1 MGSEIDTTSSFWKRY
16 FTSEEDARKIDN
28 FDTVASFKK
37 PNDEFRSRRLQIM
50 ESLFE
55 IDSQAV
61 AKPKKESLLIAET
74 LSKNVIHDCEEEA
87 CKDEIY
93 TVERPKKFG
102 NLLEKE
108 LDDYAQLIGFNNVNV
123 PDKKRKAEVS
133 EGCRSRTKIEADKK
147 RKAEV
152 SEGCR
157 SRTKIEADKKRKAEV
172 SEGCRSRTKIEA
184 DKKRKVEEKNE
195 KRVVD
200 SYDLKFEVSKR
211 RFEEKNKEIEKSKKK
226 VQILDMKDIVPP
238 PQKSGRNGKTK
249 RGFGSRMKKILKKL

>member
-1 MGSEIDTTSSFWKRY
+1 MGSKIDTTSSFWKRY

-28 FDTVASFKK
+28 FDLINASITVASFKK
-37 PNDEFRSRRLQIM
+37 PNDEFRSRRLQII
-50 ESLFE
+50 ESLSE

-61 AKPKKESLLIAET
+61 AKPKKESPLIAKT
-74 LSKNVIHDCEEEA
+74 LSKNVIHEYDCEEEA

-152 SEGCR
+152 SEGF
-157 SRTKIEADKKRKAEV
+157 
-172 SEGCRSRTKIEA
+172 RSRTKIEA

-200 SYDLKFEVSKR
+200 SYDLKFEASKR

-238 PQKSGRNGKTK
+238 PPKSGRNGKTK

>member
-16 FTSEEDARKIDN
+16 FTSEEDARKIDI
-28 FDTVASFKK
+28 FDLINASITVASFNK
-37 PNDEFRSRRLQIM
+37 PNDEFRSRRLQII

-61 AKPKKESLLIAET
+61 AKPKKESLVIAET

-87 CKDEIY
+87 CKDVIS
-93 TVERPKKFG
+93 TVERPNKFG

-133 EGCRSRTKIEADKK
+133 EGCRSRTKIEADKN

-152 SEGCR
+152 SEGF
-157 SRTKIEADKKRKAEV
+157 
-172 SEGCRSRTKIEA
+172 RSRTKIEA

-200 SYDLKFEVSKR
+200 SYDLKFEASKR
-211 RFEEKNKEIEKSKKK
+211 RFEEKNEEIEKSKKK

-238 PQKSGRNGKTK
+238 PPKLGRNGKTK
-249 RGFGSRMKKILKKL
+249 RGYGSRMKKILKKL

>member
-16 FTSEEDARKIDN
+16 FTSEEDARKIDI
-28 FDTVASFKK
+28 FDLINASITVASFKK
-37 PNDEFRSRRLQIM
+37 PNDEFRSRRLQII

-87 CKDEIY
+87 CKDEIS
-93 TVERPKKFG
+93 TVERPNKFG

-147 RKAEV
+147 RKGEV
-152 SEGCR
+152 SEGF
-157 SRTKIEADKKRKAEV
+157 
-172 SEGCRSRTKIEA
+172 RSRTKIEA

-200 SYDLKFEVSKR
+200 SYDLKFEASKR

-238 PQKSGRNGKTK
+238 PPKSGRNGKTK